1 VPTVAGI
8 EAAGATVV
16 LADVDEQTFTLD
28 APRVEPL
35 ITERTRAIVPVHLY
49 GQCVDMDP
57 LLELARRHGLKI
69 VEDAAQA
76 VGAEY
81 KGRRVGSLA
90 DAAAFSFYPT
100 KNLGAL
106 GDGGAVVTRDA
117 DTAERARLLR
127 NYGERSKYDSVLRGW
142 NSRLDTLQAGILE
155 AKLKHLDAWTA
166 RRRELAALYD
176 DGLAG
181 TAVVTPATSAERLHV
196 YHLYVVRT
204 PDRDAVQ
211 QRLHDLGIG
220 TLIHYPR
227 PVHQHPVYVALGTD
241 GDRLA
246 TSERLSREILSLPLY
261 PELEE
266 AEIATVIEALRTVVA

>member
-1 VPTVAGI
+1 MPTVAGI
-8 EAAGATVV
+8 EAAGATAV